1 MEGRLRLGDD
11 LCVAG
16 RFADALA
23 RLQQAPKVEPEQAAP
38 MFVEMAVASY
48 GLRQVDEARR
58 YADQARAAARTAAEK
73 AEVERLLARIQAPSK
88 TETRDPS
95 VDPDRPTLR
104 RAPPK
109 KGGGGGMEL

>member
-1 MEGRLRLGDD
+1 
-11 LCVAG
+11 
-16 RFADALA
+16 
-23 RLQQAPKVEPEQAAP
+23 VEPEQAAL
-38 MFVEMAVASY
+38 MFVELAVASY
-48 GLRQVDEARR
+48 GLRQVDDVRR
-58 YADQARAAARTAAEK
+58 YADQARAAARTAGEK